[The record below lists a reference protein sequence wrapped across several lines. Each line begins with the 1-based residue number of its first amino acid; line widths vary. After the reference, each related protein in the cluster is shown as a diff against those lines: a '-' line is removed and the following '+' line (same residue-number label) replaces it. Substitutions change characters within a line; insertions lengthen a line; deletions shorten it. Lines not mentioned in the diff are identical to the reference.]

1 MKLTILLLFLAIA
14 GYGQREITGSGIS
27 VSTSDNKQDPN
38 MLTITYSPTL
48 QDYIKA
54 YEADCNTMV
63 LDTVDKCGTIEYNYI
78 PVYEGDKLLLL
89 KAMPVDTVWKK
100 PYTKE
105 YKHESIGLSYISN
118 NWLSGTITITGE
130 GYILNEQQTEVC
142 VDYIY
147 ETKKREPV
155 PFGMDFWNF
164 VKNYKQ

>member
-14 GYGQREITGSGIS
+14 GYGQRDAIGSGRTF
-27 VSTSDNKQDPN
+27 STSDNKQYPN

-63 LDTVDKCGTIEYNYI
+63 LDTVDKCGIVKYDYI
-78 PVYEGDKLLLL
+78 PVYEGDNLLQYNV
-89 KAMPVDTVWKK
+89 MPADTVWKA
-100 PYTKE
+100 PYTRE
-105 YKHESIGLSYISN
+105 YKHASFDISYISGN
-118 NWLSGTITITGE
+118 LGGSITITNGM
-130 GYILNEQQTEVC
+130 YLINQQTEVC

-147 ETKKREPV
+147 KTKKREPV

>member
-1 MKLTILLLFLAIA
+1 MKLTILLLFLTIA
-14 GYGQREITGSGIS
+14 GYGQREITGSGIK
-27 VSTSDNKQDPN
+27 VTGVENKQDHI
-38 MLTITYSPTL
+38 LVTCTPTL
-48 QDYIKA
+48 QEYIKA

-78 PVYEGDKLLLL
+78 PVYEGDKLLLI
-89 KAMPVDTVWKK
+89 KAMPIDTVWKK

-118 NWLSGTITITGE
+118 DWLSGTITITGE